1 MHPIY
6 VIVLGPP
13 GALMFMINLSSFFS
27 SGNFFLKIFKNL
39 SKIGLCFILILDFR
53 NN

>member
-13 GALMFMINLSSFFS
+13 GALMFTINLSSIFFKWK
-27 SGNFFLKIFKNL
+27 FFLKIFKNL
-39 SKIGLCFILILDFR
+39 SKIGL
-53 NN
+53 